1 MVPSSPNPGALVL
14 GEEEGESGSP
24 EGTGLKSDLTR
35 ISHKND
41 PETPLMRV
49 SSNGTRD
56 SIKSGSGGVE
66 NEGGVKVVTHASL
79 EGERVQLADSIPLTV
94 SRV

>member
-14 GEEEGESGSP
+14 GEEEAESASP
-24 EGTGLKSDLTR
+24 EGIGLKSDLTS
-35 ISHKND
+35 SHKND

-49 SSNGTRD
+49 SNGTRD
-56 SIKSGSGGVE
+56 SMKSGGVD